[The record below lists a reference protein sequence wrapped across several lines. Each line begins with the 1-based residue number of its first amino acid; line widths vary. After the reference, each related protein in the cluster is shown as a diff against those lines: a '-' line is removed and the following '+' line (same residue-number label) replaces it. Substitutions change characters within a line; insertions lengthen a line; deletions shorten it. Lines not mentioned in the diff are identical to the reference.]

1 MSFDGGYEMLNLAYF
16 VDSVNDS
23 GRVSPPKCQ
32 GNFPILLVI
41 DEVGYLLEI
50 GGFEAPRSE
59 TLPLVED
66 GSIWEKSLIYD

>member
-1 MSFDGGYEMLNLAYF
+1 MSFDGGYEMLNSAYF

-23 GRVSPPKCQ
+23 GRISPPECR

-41 DEVGYLLEI
+41 DEVGYLPEI

-59 TLPLVED
+59 MLPLVED
-66 GSIWEKSLIYD
+66 GLI